1 MKIEEITLEILTE
14 KVDEI
19 VQFQNSIRESMLQIQ
34 DRMTAIV
41 KYHDQSILRMCER
54 ISKIE
59 RLEETIKDLLCQ
71 LHK

>member
-1 MKIEEITLEILTE
+1 MKIEEMTLEILTE

-34 DRMTAIV
+34 DRMTVIV

-54 ISKIE
+54 INKLE

-71 LHK
+71 IQK